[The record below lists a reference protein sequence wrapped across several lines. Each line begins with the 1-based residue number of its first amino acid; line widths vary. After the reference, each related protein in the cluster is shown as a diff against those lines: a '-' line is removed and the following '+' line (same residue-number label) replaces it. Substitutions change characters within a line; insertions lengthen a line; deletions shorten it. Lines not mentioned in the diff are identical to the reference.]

1 MHQLLKA
8 DTEAIVNYR
17 ISRLLVVVAL
27 VCSVARA
34 QPQNPQAQKAFT
46 WPELRDRFLTT
57 NPTLAAG
64 VISVKESRAE
74 EITAY
79 LRPNP
84 NFTFSTDGTQIAPA
98 QGGIW
103 RPFAGNDFITEA
115 DYLHERRHKRELR
128 LQSAR
133 EGTQVAESD
142 QADLVRT
149 MLFDLRSA
157 FIQVLQA
164 KAILSLAQ
172 DNLAYYNRVLSV
184 SRDRFKAG
192 DIARV
197 DFLRLQTGQAQY
209 ESDVQTAVVN
219 LRTAKIQLLQLL
231 VMHIPIDQF
240 DVSGP
245 FTFTEPGLNLEV
257 LHQEA
262 LANRPDLRAAEQSVT
277 KAETDHRLAVAN
289 GSTDPTFSLWWTH
302 NGTFSPTYAYDS
314 LGGSVSIPLRIF
326 DRNQGEKLR
335 TQLDISHAK
344 RLTDATTAQVFSD
357 VDSAYVT
364 VISNVALLKR
374 YQTDYLDQA
383 SAARDIISFS
393 YQRGGASLLDFLS
406 ATSDYRA
413 VRVAYLN
420 LVGSYLTAAAQ
431 LNMAVGRDVIP

>member
-1 MHQLLKA
+1 MK
-8 DTEAIVNYR
+8 YR
-17 ISRLLVVVAL
+17 ISCLPTAMAL
-27 VCSVARA
+27 VCCALPAGA
-34 QPQNPQAQKAFT
+34 QSPQAQKAFT
-46 WPELRDRFLTT
+46 WPELRNRFLVT

-64 VISVKESRAE
+64 VINVAESRAQ

-84 NFTFSTDGTQIAPA
+84 NFTFATDGTQIAPTN
-98 QGGIW
+98 GIY
-103 RPFAGNDFITEA
+103 RPFSGNDFVTTI
-115 DYLHERRHKRELR
+115 DYLHERAHKRELR
-128 LQSAR
+128 LLSAR
-133 EGTQVAESD
+133 EGTQVAESQ

-149 MLFDLRSA
+149 MVFNLRSA

-164 KAILSLAQ
+164 KAVLGLAQ

-184 SRDRFKAG
+184 SRERFKAG

-197 DFLRLQTGQAQY
+197 DLLRLETGQAQY

-231 VMHIPIDQF
+231 VIHIPIDQF
-240 DVSGP
+240 DVTGP
-245 FTFTEPGLNLEV
+245 FTFTEPMLKLED

-262 LANRPDLRAAEQSVT
+262 LANRPDLRASEQAIT

-302 NGTFSPTYAYDS
+302 NASFAPSYAYDA

-326 DRNQGEKLR
+326 DRNQGEKAR

-344 RLTDATTAQVFSD
+344 RLTDATSAQVWSD

-364 VISNVALLKR
+364 VMSNVALLKR

-383 SAARDIISFS
+383 STARDIIAFS

-406 ATSDYRA
+406 ATSDYRT
-413 VRVAYLN
+413 VRLGYLN
-420 LVGSYLTAAAQ
+420 LVGTYLTAVAQ
-431 LNMAVGRDVIP
+431 LNVAVGREVIP